1 MTALTYPLGVL
12 LFVVGV
18 AASIGLHELGHLVPG
33 KLFDVKVTQ
42 YFVGFGRTLWSRR
55 KGETEYGVKAIP
67 LGGYVKL
74 VGMLP
79 PGPDQ
84 DPSLARGSNTGMFAQ
99 LMSDA
104 RSAEYEL
111 VEPGDEN
118 RLFYKLPWW
127 KRIIIMGSGVMTNL
141 VIAFL
146 LFAVVFMGHGA
157 PTATTTIDGISQCV
171 IAVTEANA
179 DKPPRKCRADD
190 PVAPAKQAGLQPG
203 DEIVAFN
210 GVAIRD
216 WEQMQTA
223 VRSNDGGRAAITVDR
238 DGKRLT
244 VTTNTT
250 VSARPDPE
258 NPERIT
264 KTGFLGI
271 VPGVELERKGIGY
284 VVTTMVDGTWET
296 IKALASMPVKLY
308 HVGRAALGLEERD
321 QNGPMSV
328 VGAGRV
334 AGELAS
340 QHEAPV
346 GRQVLLAAAPAGR
359 AQPVPRHVQ
368 PRAAAAARRRADGRD
383 ALRGG
388 AARDRQAAAATRSR
402 HRRQRQAPAGD
413 LRDGRSDPGDERGA
427 DLCRHR
433 GPGLAQ
439 LRAFDRPDQRRL
451 NQRRREEGSP

>member
-18 AASIGLHELGHLVPG
+18 AASIGLHELGHLIPG

-127 KRIIIMGSGVMTNL
+127 KRIVIMGSGVMTNL

-190 PVAPAKQAGLQPG
+190 PVAPAKQAGLRPG
-203 DEIVAFN
+203 DQIVAFN
-210 GVAIRD
+210 GVPIRD

-250 VSARPDPE
+250 VSARPDPKD
-258 NPERIT
+258 PERIT

-284 VVTTMVDGTWET
+284 VVATMADGTWET
-296 IKALASMPVKLY
+296 VKALASMPVKLY

-340 QHEAPV
+340 QHEAPAAD
-346 GRQVLLAAAPAGR
+346 RFFSLLLLLAGLNLFLGMFNLVPLPPLDGGPMAATLYE
-359 AQPVPRHVQ
+359 
-368 PRAAAAARRRADGRD
+368 AARRGIARL
-383 ALRGG
+383 LR
-388 AARDRQAAAATRSR
+388 R
-402 HRRQRQAPAGD
+402 P
-413 LRDGRSDPGDERGA
+413 DPGTVDSAKLLPVTYVMAGLILVMSVVLIYA
-427 DLCRHR
+427 DIVAPVSL
-433 GPGLAQ
+433 
-439 LRAFDRPDQRRL
+439 
-451 NQRRREEGSP
+451 S

>member
-18 AASIGLHELGHLVPG
+18 AASIGLHELGHLIPG

-127 KRIIIMGSGVMTNL
+127 KRIVIMGSGVMTNL

-190 PVAPAKQAGLQPG
+190 PVAPAKQAGLRPG
-203 DEIVAFN
+203 DQIVAFN

-250 VSARPDPE
+250 VSARPDPKD
-258 NPERIT
+258 PERIT

-284 VVTTMVDGTWET
+284 VVATMADGTWET
-296 IKALASMPVKLY
+296 VKALASMPVKLY

-340 QHEAPV
+340 QHEAPAAD
-346 GRQVLLAAAPAGR
+346 RFFSLLLLLAGLNLFLGMFNLVPLPPLDGGPMAATLYE
-359 AQPVPRHVQ
+359 
-368 PRAAAAARRRADGRD
+368 AARRGIARL
-383 ALRGG
+383 LR
-388 AARDRQAAAATRSR
+388 R
-402 HRRQRQAPAGD
+402 P
-413 LRDGRSDPGDERGA
+413 DPGTVDSAKLLPVTYVMAGLILVMSVVLIYA
-427 DLCRHR
+427 DIVAPVSL
-433 GPGLAQ
+433 
-439 LRAFDRPDQRRL
+439 
-451 NQRRREEGSP
+451 S